1 MKVALVHDYL
11 NQYGGAERVLE
22 ALCSLFPGAPI
33 YTLFYDAAATGYAF
47 EGHDIRTSFLQ
58 RVPFARSHHRYF
70 PMLMPIAIEQFDFSQ
85 FDLVISSS
93 ASYAKGIITGPGTKH
108 ICYCHTP
115 TRYAWTDLDTKA
127 QRLGYPKIIHS
138 LIPLLMPYIRVW
150 DKQSSARPDVFLA
163 NSNFVK
169 KRIAKYYRREAEV
182 VYPPLN
188 FSFFSIQQP
197 QDYYLMIGRIVPYK
211 RFDIAIQAC
220 ANLGLKLKVIGDGP
234 QRKRLQRLAGRNT
247 EFLGLVSEEKL
258 PYYYSHARALIFPQE
273 EDFGISALESMASG
287 RPVIAYR
294 AGGALE
300 YIKEESNGVFFD
312 EQTPESLAGAIGRFE
327 EMAFNPSVI
336 RQSVEKYDVRH
347 FIAKMEEVVKKQ
359 NFKIQMSNYK

>member
-1 MKVALVHDYL
+1 MRIALVHDYL

-22 ALCSLFPGAPI
+22 ALCTLFPNAPI
-33 YTLFYDAAATGYAF
+33 YTLFYDARATGYAF

-58 RVPFARSHHRYF
+58 KVPFVRSHHRYF
-70 PMLMPIAIEQFDFSQ
+70 PMLMPLAIEQFDFSK

-115 TRYAWTDLDTKA
+115 TRYAWTDLDMKTE
-127 QRLGYPKIIHS
+127 QLGYPRIARPF
-138 LIPLLMPYIRVW
+138 IPLLMPYIRVW

-169 KRIAKYYRREAEV
+169 ERIAKYYRREADV

-188 FSFFSIQQP
+188 FSFFSISQP
-197 QDYYLMIGRIVPYK
+197 QDYYLLIGRMVPYK
-211 RFDIAIQAC
+211 RFDIAIKAC

-234 QRKRLQRLAGRNT
+234 QRKRLQQMAGKNT
-247 EFLGLVSEEKL
+247 EFLGLISEEKL

-300 YIKEESNGVFFD
+300 YIQEGVNGIFFD
-312 EQTPESLAGAIGRFE
+312 EQTPESLAGAIAKFE
-327 EMAFNPSVI
+327 EMMFNPLVV
-336 RQSVEKYDVRH
+336 RESVERFDVAH
-347 FIAKMEEVVKKQ
+347 FIEKIEGVVKK
-359 NFKIQMSNYK
+359 I